1 MATYHNDISTKCL
14 IACSRNMLMSGGG
27 GDGGGV
33 KGGQPMTTVQDCFST
48 FINVIPLDIFG
59 LSSPLFTEELSLLC
73 ISLTTKQLIVK
84 SKPAACDFM
93 SG

>member
-59 LSSPLFTEELSLLC
+59 
-73 ISLTTKQLIVK
+73 
-84 SKPAACDFM
+84 
-93 SG
+93 